1 MFKHTIPFLVNWCFS
16 LSAWQAV
23 LGTHSR
29 KRPWREDERSSRDL
43 RLLETLKEEREK
55 SNSKTVC
62 QAQKN
67 NMHCWHVLLF
77 FSVPESR
84 ETEEQTH
91 YPGPGEKY
99 INQESTIHKTVWK
112 QKGEW
117 KDKACQQE
125 EPSSSSSWALPVKW
139 ASLGQ
144 SWRKI
149 PAQDKYAGQGL
160 IFIFTILWKAQRQ
173 FSISGTP
180 WLSSRSTLSDRKCNE
195 LDIAFQFCY
204 NM

>member
-117 KDKACQQE
+117 KDKTCQQE

-144 SWRKI
+144 SWRKNSCT
-149 PAQDKYAGQGL
+149 GQIRWSRVNL
-160 IFIFTILWKAQRQ
+160 HFYYPVKSTEAIIYFRNTLAEQQKHSFRQ
-173 FSISGTP
+173 KG
-180 WLSSRSTLSDRKCNE
+180 
-195 LDIAFQFCY
+195 
-204 NM
+204 

>member
-144 SWRKI
+144 SWRKNSCT
-149 PAQDKYAGQGL
+149 GQ
-160 IFIFTILWKAQRQ
+160 IRW
-173 FSISGTP
+173 
-180 WLSSRSTLSDRKCNE
+180 SRVNLH
-195 LDIAFQFCY
+195 FCY
-204 NM
+204 PVKSTEAIIYFRNTLAEQQKHSFRQKG